1 MRKRFVTAA
10 ACILALPLMFSAFQ
24 SGNASDL
31 SPYATVALAGHSI
44 PGGWCEC
51 GTPACICDPG
61 EIGNL
66 NVRPPDQ
73 EKDSAPIDLG
83 AGVLMLALAFFLWT
97 RLRA

>member
-1 MRKRFVTAA
+1 MKKRLVIAA
-10 ACILALPLMFSAFQ
+10 ACILALPLLFSASQ
-24 SGNASDL
+24 SDKPTAPI
-31 SPYATVALAGHSI
+31 PYATVALAGHSI

-73 EKDSAPIDLG
+73 QKESAPSDPG
-83 AGVLMLALAFFLWT
+83 AGVLMLALAFFLWA